1 MFSILKKHPWTGN
14 PFLDQLVWIMEW
26 LGFHQHNWGQKY
38 ALSMIKIPEISIHFP
53 NVMKKSDWF
62 SQLFHEIQTFPRTFF
77 SDVSHLIGFSS
88 KDTGKVFRQCLC
100 RWGQKAR
107 MISARAQPGAKKMLS
122 FPPIL
127 INSPWFVMDL
137 QHFATRWHGLAVGNQ
152 QKAKVLQARAFGIA
166 RIKKHIRTHTHTH

>member
-1 MFSILKKHPWTGN
+1 
-14 PFLDQLVWIMEW
+14 
-26 LGFHQHNWGQKY
+26 
-38 ALSMIKIPEISIHFP
+38 MIKIPEISIHFP
-53 NVMKKSDWF
+53 NVIKKSDWF
-62 SQLFHEIQTFPRTFF
+62 SQLFHEIQTCTRTFC

-152 QKAKVLQARAFGIA
+152 QKAKVLSGVWDSTNQET
-166 RIKKHIRTHTHTH
+166 HQNTHTLKLIVLYNENPWNITKHDLFLDIFGDVSLYAS